1 MNKIT
6 ITMIVLLMIIN
17 ISGCS
22 FETTEVESK
31 TSEASTIEATTTPVP
46 ERKAEVMGIIKNVIG
61 NEVSVSLLLK
71 NTESEE
77 NMEQEALLTDEEKAA
92 KQAEKKAANQA
103 ANARNIEKDPM
114 EKVELSGE
122 MRDVVI
128 PVGTKVVQSTGT
140 GEFIDLNIGDI
151 LKGTSVK
158 IWLIEDGEGEVAVAE
173 FVQLQ
178 IR

>member
-1 MNKIT
+1 MA
-6 ITMIVLLMIIN
+6 LMILISA
-17 ISGCS
+17 SGCS
-22 FETTEVESK
+22 SDIAQIEST
-31 TSEASTIEATTTPVP
+31 TSEAATIEAITTPVP

-71 NTESEE
+71 NAESEE
-77 NMEQEALLTDEEKAA
+77 NMEQEALLTDEEKAT
-92 KQAEKKAANQA
+92 KQAEKRAANQA
-103 ANARNIEKDPM
+103 ENADNTEKNPL
-114 EKVELSGE
+114 ENVELSGE
-122 MRDVVI
+122 IKDVVI

-151 LKGTSVK
+151 VKGTSVK
-158 IWLIEDGEGEVAVAE
+158 IWLIEEEEGEVAVAE